1 VNDLAMC
8 GERTCTHTGCIR
20 GGRLMVGQA
29 ISFPDDPRA
38 ARFRYV
44 GSDRRQSQ
52 LLKERSEAPPP
63 LNSDGPTEKRN
74 GATDRSCGIVGTSVR
89 LQEVLDLVRT
99 VAPIDSTVL
108 IQGETGTGKEL
119 IARAIHDLSPRRDR
133 PFVRFNC
140 AAIPLGLLESELFG
154 HERGAFTGAVA
165 RKMGR
170 FELADKGTIFLDEI
184 GDIPLELQAKLLRV
198 LQEREFERLGSN
210 RIQQVNVRVVAATH
224 CDLKQMVQEKHFRSD
239 LYFRLNVFP
248 IAVPPLRERR
258 EDIPSLVTV
267 FADNC
272 VRRMNRQVETIS
284 PETMRVLTEY
294 DWPGNVRELQ
304 NFIERAVILSPG
316 SELRAPLEDLDW
328 SKQIARTQPET
339 LARAEFGHI
348 LKALKECGWVVGGPM
363 GAARRLG
370 LKRTTLIG
378 KMRKMGIFRS
388 KEPVLSPLP
397 PGLA

>member
-1 VNDLAMC
+1 
-8 GERTCTHTGCIR
+8 
-20 GGRLMVGQA
+20 MVGHT
-29 ISFPDDPRA
+29 ISFPNDPRVA
-38 ARFRYV
+38 PFHYCGR
-44 GSDRRQSQ
+44 DRPQSQ
-52 LLKERSEAPPP
+52 LLKERLEADSAP
-63 LNSDGPTEKRN
+63 SQSKVSGKWRN
-74 GATDRSCGIVGTSVR
+74 GETAGFEGIVGTSAKLR
-89 LQEVLDLVRT
+89 EVLDLVCT

-119 IARAIHDLSPRRDR
+119 IARAIHNLSPRRNR

-170 FELADKGTIFLDEI
+170 FELADKGTLFLDEI
-184 GDIPLELQAKLLRV
+184 GDVPLELQAKLLRV

-210 RIQQVNVRVVAATH
+210 QTQQVNVRVVSATH
-224 CDLKQMVQEKHFRSD
+224 CDLKQMVLEKRFRSD

-248 IAVPPLRERR
+248 ITVPPLRERR

-316 SELRAPLEDLDW
+316 FELRAPLEDLDW
-328 SKQIARTQPET
+328 SKQIAHPHPET
-339 LARAEFGHI
+339 LARAEYGYV
-348 LKALKECGWVVGGPM
+348 LKALKESGWVVGGPM
-363 GAARRLG
+363 GAARKLG

-378 KMRKMGIFRS
+378 KMRKMKILRS
-388 KEPVLSPLP
+388 TEAVLSPLP
-397 PGLA
+397 QSLAR

>member
-1 VNDLAMC
+1 M
-8 GERTCTHTGCIR
+8 G
-20 GGRLMVGQA
+20 GQA
-29 ISFPDDPRA
+29 ISFPDNPRV

-44 GSDRRQSQ
+44 GSDRRQGQ
-52 LLKERSEAPPP
+52 LPKERSEAPPR
-63 LNSDGPTEKRN
+63 LHGDTHTEKHN
-74 GATDRSCGIVGTSVR
+74 GATDRSFGIVGTSVR

-119 IARAIHDLSPRRDR
+119 IARAIHNLSPRRDR

-170 FELADKGTIFLDEI
+170 FELADKGTLFLDEI

-272 VRRMNRQVETIS
+272 VRRMNRQVETIP

-328 SKQIARTQPET
+328 SKQIAHTQPET
-339 LARAEFGHI
+339 LARAEVGHI

-388 KEPVLSPLP
+388 KEAVLSPFP
-397 PGLA
+397 RASRNR

>member
-1 VNDLAMC
+1 MP
-8 GERTCTHTGCIR
+8 GERR
-20 GGRLMVGQA
+20 
-29 ISFPDDPRA
+29 SA
-38 ARFRYV
+38 ATAGF
-44 GSDRRQSQ
+44 
-52 LLKERSEAPPP
+52 E
-63 LNSDGPTEKRN
+63 
-74 GATDRSCGIVGTSVR
+74 GIVGVSAR
-89 LQEVLDLVRT
+89 LREVFDLIRT
-99 VAPIDSTVL
+99 VAPTDSTVL

-119 IARAIHDLSPRRDR
+119 IARAIHNLSPRRDR
-133 PFVRFNC
+133 QFVRFNC

-165 RKMGR
+165 RKIGR
-170 FELADKGTIFLDEI
+170 FELADKGTLFLDEI

-210 RIQQVNVRVVAATH
+210 QSQQVNVRLVAATH

-248 IAVPPLRERR
+248 VAVPPLRERR

-267 FADNC
+267 FAENFIQ
-272 VRRMNRQVETIS
+272 RMNRKVETI
-284 PETMRVLTEY
+284 PAETMRVLTEY

-316 SELRAPLEDLDW
+316 SELRAPVEDLDW
-328 SKQIARTQPET
+328 SKQIAHPQPET
-339 LARAEFGHI
+339 LARVEFGHI
-348 LKALKECGWVVGGPM
+348 LKALKECGWVVGGSM

-388 KEPVLSPLP
+388 TEAVLSPLP
-397 PGLA
+397 PRSRLAEQGYAHMERP

>member
-1 VNDLAMC
+1 M
-8 GERTCTHTGCIR
+8 I
-20 GGRLMVGQA
+20 GQA

-52 LLKERSEAPPP
+52 LPKERSEAPPP

-328 SKQIARTQPET
+328 SKQIAHTQPET

-388 KEPVLSPLP
+388 KEPVLSLLP